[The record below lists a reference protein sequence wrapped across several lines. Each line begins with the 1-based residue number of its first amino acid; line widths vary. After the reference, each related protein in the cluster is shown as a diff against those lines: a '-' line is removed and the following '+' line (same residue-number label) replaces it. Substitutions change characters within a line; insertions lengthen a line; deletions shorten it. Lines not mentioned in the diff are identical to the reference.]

1 MAQLRIIE
9 MMVHGSKEILTS
21 SVFFFILRT
30 MALFRVI
37 NLMALYHGNMI

>member
-21 SVFFFILRT
+21 SVFFYLEDYGSVSCYK
-30 MALFRVI
+30 LDGSVSW
-37 NLMALYHGNMI
+37 